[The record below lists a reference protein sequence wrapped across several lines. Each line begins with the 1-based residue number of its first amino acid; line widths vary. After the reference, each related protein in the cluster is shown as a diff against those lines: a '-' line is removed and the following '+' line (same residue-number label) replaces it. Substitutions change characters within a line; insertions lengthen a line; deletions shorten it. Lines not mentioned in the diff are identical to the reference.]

1 MSTSPDD
8 VAPVTEARCEHGA
21 TSPHSFLERV
31 QISNSTYSRTF
42 SWRESQGG
50 ESL

>member
-8 VAPVTEARCEHGA
+8 VAPVTEARTETHWWIQGMKDA
-21 TSPHSFLERV
+21 RDFYEA
-31 QISNSTYSRTF
+31 
-42 SWRESQGG
+42 QGG